1 MRTQVTAAVLLCTSA
16 PAQGE
21 ARANGQE
28 FAVAAPA
35 VPSVLVVRAA
45 RYVDVVAGG
54 YVEPAVVVVR
64 DGRIESL
71 DPRAIPEGATVLDLG
86 DRTLLPGFVDCHV
99 HLTFDLE
106 GDFYLSARTTAADD
120 ALRGAKN
127 ARLTLAA
134 GFTTVRNVG
143 ARGFADVALMHAID
157 RGFVPGPR
165 VIPAGHSLGITGGHA
180 DETGFAP
187 GVQEL
192 GPEAGIA
199 DGVDECTK
207 AVRYQIKHG
216 AQWIKICATAGVLSF
231 ETSVGNQQFSRAEMV
246 AIVEE
251 ATRHGIRVAAHAH
264 GEEGI
269 LQAIEAG
276 VASIEHGSMMTE
288 AIAAEMVRRGTY
300 LVPTSYLAE
309 AIDLDKLPEQL
320 QKKAR
325 FLTPLA
331 RRNLKMAIDRGVKI
345 AYGTDAA
352 VIPHGHNGREF
363 QVYQKLGMAPI
374 DAIRTATT
382 HACELLQKTDRGR
395 IEAGL
400 LADLVAV
407 SGDPL
412 RDTGVLAHVEFVMKD
427 GEVVVRP

>member
-1 MRTQVTAAVLLCTSA
+1 MAAVFLCTSA
-16 PAQGE
+16 LAQGQ

-28 FAVAAPA
+28 FAPVAPA

-71 DPRAIPEGATVLDLG
+71 EARAIPEGATVLDLG

-106 GDFYLSARTTAADD
+106 GDFYVSARTTAADD

-127 ARLTLAA
+127 ARLTLEA

-143 ARGFADVALMHAID
+143 ARGFADVALMRAID

-187 GVQEL
+187 GVQEH
-192 GPEAGIA
+192 GPEAGVA

-207 AVRYQIKHG
+207 AVRYQVKHG

-231 ETSVGNQQFSRAEMV
+231 ETSVGNQQFSRAEME

-251 ATRHGIRVAAHAH
+251 AARHGIRVAAHAH

-269 LQAIEAG
+269 LQAIHAG
-276 VASIEHGSMMTE
+276 VASIEHGSMLTE

-320 QKKAR
+320 KKKAR
-325 FLTPLA
+325 FVTPLA

-395 IEAGL
+395 IEVGL